1 MNPFFIFL
9 FICTSMAIFY
19 WCKNASKQQGI
30 TAVKVAFILLAILLI
45 ILAVTGKIP
54 FVIGLAMI
62 ALGLF
67 KQFALQRLLIPL
79 IRLLSGYYFNKKISS
94 QPIPMSTKIALQLL
108 SLPDN
113 PNREQIVQ
121 AHRDKL
127 RALQNISPINDAQI
141 ELLDLA
147 REQLIKQSGDY

>member
-9 FICTSMAIFY
+9 FIGTFIAIFY

-30 TAVKVAFILLAILLI
+30 TAVKVSFILLAILLI
-45 ILAVTGKIP
+45 ILAVTGRIP

-62 ALGLF
+62 GLGLF

-79 IRLLSGYYFNKKISS
+79 IRLLSGYYFNKKVSR
-94 QPIPMSTKIALQLL
+94 QPIPMSTKTALQLL

-121 AHRDKL
+121 AHRNKL
-127 RALQNISPINDAQI
+127 RALQNIPPVNDAQI

-147 REQLIKQSGDY
+147 REHLIKQSGDY